1 MGFWILATLCAY
13 FVKGLCGF
21 ADALV
26 FTSLMSFYTGN
37 ISITPVVLMLCL
49 PTNALLVYK
58 ERKALDPKIYLPLA
72 SMVLMGCIPGML
84 LLKNAD
90 AQLIK
95 VLFGIVTILLGGE
108 MLLRERRKSTKELPA
123 WMLGGIG
130 LLSGVL
136 CGLFGIGALLSA
148 YVGRM
153 AKDMHTFK
161 ANLCAVFLA
170 ENVFRVVAYALIG
183 ILDVQ
188 VFARALPL
196 YPLMFLALYAGM
208 HSASRLNE
216 RTARLMVIL
225 MLIISGAALV
235 VKAL

>member
-1 MGFWILATLCAY
+1 MWIWILATLCAY

-26 FTSLMSFYTGN
+26 FTTLMSFYTGN

-49 PTNALLVYK
+49 PTNALVVYK
-58 ERKALDPKIYLPLA
+58 ERKALDPKIYLPLTA
-72 SMVLMGCIPGML
+72 MVLIGCIPGIL

-90 AQLIK
+90 AQAIK

-108 MLLRERRKSTKELPA
+108 MLLREQRKSVKEPPA

-130 LLSGVL
+130 LLSGML

-148 YVGRM
+148 YVGCM
-153 AKDMHTFK
+153 AKDMRAFK

-170 ENVFRVVAYALIG
+170 ENIFRVVAYGWMG
-183 ILDVQ
+183 ILDARI
-188 VFARALPL
+188 FARALPL
-196 YPLMFLALYAGM
+196 YPLMLLALYAGM

-216 RTARLMVIL
+216 RTARLVVL
-225 MLIISGAALV
+225 VMLIISGAALV
-235 VKAL
+235 IKAL

>member
-1 MGFWILATLCAY
+1 MLIWILATLCAY

-49 PTNALLVYK
+49 PTNAIVVYK
-58 ERKALDPKIYLPLA
+58 ERKALDPKIYLPLTA
-72 SMVLMGCIPGML
+72 MVLIGCVPGML

-90 AQLIK
+90 AQVIK
-95 VLFGIVTILLGGE
+95 VLFGIVTMLLGGE
-108 MLLRERRKSTKELPA
+108 MLLRERRKSAKEPPA

-130 LLSGVL
+130 LLSGML

-153 AKDMHTFK
+153 AKDMRAFK

-170 ENVFRVVAYALIG
+170 ENVFRVVAYMLMG
-183 ILDVQ
+183 ILDAQ
-188 VFARALPL
+188 VLSRALPL
-196 YPLMFLALYAGM
+196 YPLMFLALYAGLNG
-208 HSASRLNE
+208 ASRLNE
-216 RTARLMVIL
+216 RTARLVVIV
-225 MLIISGAALV
+225 MLIVSGAALV